1 MPYVHHRRK
10 MNSPCS
16 LAVLAK
22 VYVRWLIKR
31 LRKSTER
38 LLFAKAR
45 TTSDVQRGYEG
56 KWSSFDYSF
65 YTPECSRSEL
75 MEWRGMLYFANPYVK
90 GRIQLLFL
98 EKIIKELSPRNVLEV
113 GCGRGSMI
121 VPLGRRF
128 TGIKFYGLELTAAG
142 VGDARRL
149 SIKQE
154 LPKEMVD
161 YVPFPISFSEHVRL
175 SFVQASGDHIPFQ
188 DGSFDLVY
196 TNQALEQMDHIKDN
210 VLREIARVTRRAA
223 VFSEPF
229 RDWNASGIR
238 RNRVLASQY
247 FSGALDDLKSYGFV
261 PIFSTDDIPSK
272 VILHTGIVVAEK
284 LVQSELRNS

>member
-1 MPYVHHRRK
+1 
-10 MNSPCS
+10 
-16 LAVLAK
+16 
-22 VYVRWLIKR
+22 
-31 LRKSTER
+31 
-38 LLFAKAR
+38 
-45 TTSDVQRGYEG
+45 
-56 KWSSFDYSF
+56 
-65 YTPECSRSEL
+65 
-75 MEWRGMLYFANPYVK
+75 
-90 GRIQLLFL
+90 
-98 EKIIKELSPRNVLEV
+98 
-113 GCGRGSMI
+113 
-121 VPLGRRF
+121 
-128 TGIKFYGLELTAAG
+128 
-142 VGDARRL
+142 
-149 SIKQE
+149 
-154 LPKEMVD
+154 MVD